1 MGWIQKI
8 IDNKTAAFQADLM
21 QKHFEEVQNMYA
33 AMRGWRHDYHNH
45 IQAMKACAEMGKT
58 GELAAYLDRLETDLT
73 TVDTVVKTGN
83 VMLDAILNSK
93 LSLAQKR
100 GIAVNV
106 KASVP
111 QNLTISDVDLCVILG
126 NLLDNAMEACM
137 PPENAE
143 IPKDFTSFIRI
154 YIGMKN
160 TQLYLSVTNSS
171 LKAAKKNGENFI
183 TGKGAGHGFGL
194 SRVGKICERYGGYF
208 KRNAEPG
215 AFTAEILLPQ

>member
-1 MGWIQKI
+1 MGLIKKI

-21 QKHFEEVQNMYA
+21 QRHFEEVQNMYT

-45 IQAMKACAEMGKT
+45 IQAMKACVGMGNID
-58 GELAAYLDRLETDLT
+58 GLVAYLDRLDTDLT

-100 GIAVNV
+100 GISTNA

-111 QNLTISDVDLCVILG
+111 QNLTITDVNLCVIIG
-126 NLLDNAMEACM
+126 NLLDNAMEACTVS
-137 PPENAE
+137 ENAVV
-143 IPKDFTSFIRI
+143 PAGFSPFIRV

-171 LKAAKKNGENFI
+171 LKAAKKSGENFI

-194 SRVGKICERYGGYF
+194 ARVEKICERYGGYF
-208 KRNAEPG
+208 KRNAEQG